1 MKTKTEKKTPVAQD
15 DTGTSYDMNGVVITP
30 EMDGPDVIAEIY
42 NQKPRPA
49 YDDQINVPSQRLN
62 ALRASLSAVDWSK
75 CPIGR

>member
-49 YDDQINVPSQRLN
+49 YDD
-62 ALRASLSAVDWSK
+62 
-75 CPIGR
+75 